1 MLDPNM
7 QQIKLAVLG
16 CGFGALLS
24 VCLLVWAL
32 LQPDSPRQ
40 HLDAALQ
47 LLRATDQ
54 TATITKIGGQS
65 AAEFRKAHPGAPE
78 QGHLIDLIAL
88 TTTDEPIVG
97 EFGPQAGPFNFEARP
112 ARSQNCAGGDAAI
125 ARRGCLIIEVAG
137 LDTLEFV
144 RADREWLFVNGDSGN
159 QDEAGVQSLL
169 ADAPVAV
176 PRRPIWLSAAAAG
189 FFSLACLLIIAA
201 APRSPLIFISYRRKD
216 NPDGANRLYRL
227 LRRKFGPGT
236 TFLDTEGV
244 PAGADF
250 RRYVDALM
258 RQAKVALILI
268 GDRWEEK
275 REDNRLRIMDADDLV
290 RIEIETAL
298 ANELEVLPVLMGGAT
313 MPGAEALPASLQELP
328 FRNASSLDSGRDF
341 DTHFRRLAGEVA
353 QFVPILTWTRYGA
366 WGLFAI
372 SASAAG
378 LALVGFTGS

>member
-1 MLDPNM
+1 MPLYSYCGR
-7 QQIKLAVLG
+7 QIRPLPSQKSAV
-16 CGFGALLS
+16 
-24 VCLLVWAL
+24 
-32 LQPDSPRQ
+32 
-40 HLDAALQ
+40 
-47 LLRATDQ
+47 RARP
-54 TATITKIGGQS
+54 S
-65 AAEFRKAHPGAPE
+65 SKAHPGAPE

-201 APRSPLIFISYRRKD
+201 APRSPLIFISYRRRSRWGQPVVSTLATEVWTGYD
-216 NPDGANRLYRL
+216 L
-227 LRRKFGPGT
+227 
-236 TFLDTEGV
+236 LDTEGV

-298 ANELEVLPVLMGGAT
+298 ANELECC
-313 MPGAEALPASLQELP
+313 
-328 FRNASSLDSGRDF
+328 RC
-341 DTHFRRLAGEVA
+341 
-353 QFVPILTWTRYGA
+353 
-366 WGLFAI
+366 
-372 SASAAG
+372 
-378 LALVGFTGS
+378 